1 MTDPKSDD
9 TPDEPAKADQP
20 VDKRVDPIFTKAP
33 QPDLPL
39 ADRRKKAGLTLNRIG
54 IWVVV
59 GGFALYLIITGII
72 GIITKAR

>member
-1 MTDPKSDD
+1 VTDPQSDSSKG
-9 TPDEPAKADQP
+9 EPAKPDKAAE
-20 VDKRVDPIFTKAP
+20 KRVDPVFTKEA